1 TRSTP
6 AACSPSGTTA
16 DCTTS
21 ASADATPAPTSGCS
35 SRSYTSASSPK
46 TANYY
51 ASSPSTQRATTSH
64 NAELQRCHET
74 GVNHVPRHHIGAPGR
89 IRTCDAR
96 LRSPAL
102 YPLSYEGGAAGT
114 CPTPDAAFPD
124 LRRCYRRRRFLLR
137 SSGRRLPN
145 LLVP

>member
-1 TRSTP
+1 TTTTPSDRTARSAAAPRPRPTPPDPKPPPPPHRSRSRNTAAFAATRSTP
-6 AACSPSGTTA
+6 AAYSPSGTTA

-74 GVNHVPRHHIGAPGR
+74 GVNHVPRHHMSRGGG
-89 IRTCDAR
+89 IRTHTGR
-96 LRSPAL
+96 HLK
-102 YPLSYEGGAAGT
+102 PL
-114 CPTPDAAFPD
+114 P
-124 LRRCYRRRRFLLR
+124 L
-137 SSGRRLPN
+137 
-145 LLVP
+145 